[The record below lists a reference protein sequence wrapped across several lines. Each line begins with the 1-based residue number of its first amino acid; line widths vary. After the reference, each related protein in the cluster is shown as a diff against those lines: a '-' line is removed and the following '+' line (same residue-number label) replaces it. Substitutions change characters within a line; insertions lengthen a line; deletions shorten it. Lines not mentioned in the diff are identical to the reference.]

1 MNPVAIRNNNANFL
15 ISFPSRR
22 SQAERA
28 KLSQLRSDS
37 QNVVNTVASSVWDF
51 WNNTNNALDRRSQE
65 MAGAKN
71 RIQLHLQKVQQELFD
86 MEKHLFLLQKAIQDK
101 SNPLKVAQ
109 TRLEARSHREGME
122 LCK

>member
-1 MNPVAIRNNNANFL
+1 
-15 ISFPSRR
+15 
-22 SQAERA
+22 
-28 KLSQLRSDS
+28 
-37 QNVVNTVASSVWDF
+37 
-51 WNNTNNALDRRSQE
+51 